1 MVLPA
6 LGGAVTANFT
16 SVSTVPVTAESYTAI
31 GNTVS
36 LSLGFMPPTGTDLM
50 VVKNTGIAFITG
62 RFSNLAQGQVVNLAD
77 NGVTYKYV
85 ANYYGGTG
93 NDLVLH
99 WAYQDLSAWGC
110 NNYCQ
115 LGNNSTTNSSVPI
128 IVNQSGVLAGKTV
141 IAVAGGG
148 YQDGAYDTLA
158 LCSDGTLA
166 SWGYN
171 GYGQLGNNSYTDS
184 HVPGL
189 VTQNGVLAGKT
200 VVSISAG
207 YHHSLAL
214 CSDGTVAAWGW
225 NSNGQ
230 LGNNS
235 ATNSS
240 VPVLVTASGALAGK
254 TVVSIA
260 AGGTFSLALC
270 SDGTVAGWGWN
281 AYGQLGTNSATSSS
295 VPVLATQSGVLA
307 GKTVISVA
315 AGYSHS
321 LAVCSDGTVAAWG
334 SNYYGQLG
342 NNSSANSSV
351 PVLISQSGVL
361 AGKTIISASAGWIHS
376 VALCS
381 DGTIVAWGYNA
392 SGCLGNN
399 STTDSGVPVLVT
411 QSGILVGK
419 TGVSVAAGTYYS
431 LALCSDGTMAAWGQN
446 SFGNLGNNST
456 NNSSVPVL
464 VDQSGV
470 LASKTVTSI
479 TSGGF
484 HSLALAAIQNS
495 SNLTNLTLSS
505 GTLSPA
511 FAAATTSYTASVP
524 NATTS
529 ITVTPTLSDATATVK
544 VKGTTV
550 TPGTASGAIS
560 LVVGTNV
567 ITTVVTAQDGTT
579 TKSYTVNVTRI
590 SNVATLSGLSLN
602 SGTLSPTFAAGSTS
616 YAASVPNATTS
627 ITVRPTVTDTT
638 ATIKVNGTTV
648 ASGTASGLIELSVG
662 ANVITTV
669 ITAQDGV
676 TTNTYTVTVTRNSN
690 ISTLSGLVLGS
701 GTLSPTFAVGTLS
714 YTGSVPNATSSIT
727 VTPTVTDPNATIK
740 VNGTTVASGVASQSI
755 PMVAGSNSINVV
767 GTAQDGTTLST
778 YTVTVTRAFFE
789 AVFTSAT
796 TVPISASGYN
806 ATGNGVNLTLGF
818 APPTGTDLMVVKNT
832 GLAFITGQFS
842 NLTQGQVV
850 NLTYNGVTYK
860 YVANYYG
867 GTGNDLVLHWAY
879 QDLATWGYNEFGQL
893 GNNSFTDSG
902 VPVLATQSG
911 VLAGKTVVS
920 VSAGIWHCLALCSD
934 GTVAAWG
941 DDLEGELGNNRATNS
956 SVPVLVTQSG
966 VLAGKTVIAVDTCG
980 WHSLAL
986 CSDGTVAAWGA
997 NTLGQLGNG
1006 STTNSSVPVLV
1017 NQSGVLAGKTVVQI
1031 AAGADFN
1038 LALCSDGSL
1047 ATWGYDTTNQYN
1059 VPVLVTQSGV
1069 LAGKAVVSISGGR
1082 CHSLALCSDGTL
1094 VAWGYGWSGQ
1104 LGNNSTTDSSA
1115 PVLVTQSGVLAGKTI
1130 ISVAAGTAHNLALC
1144 SDGTLAAWGW
1154 NVAGQLGN
1162 NSTTDSLVPVLVTQ
1176 SGVLAGKTVVS
1187 ISAGQT
1193 LSLAL
1198 CSDGTL
1204 AAWGFSG
1211 IGLLGNGGTTDSS
1224 VPVLV
1229 TQSGVLAGKMVGT
1242 VSTGGS
1248 SGIALAAVPNTSN
1261 QLSNLTLSAGTLS
1274 PTFDPATIAYTASVL
1289 YATSS
1294 ITVTPTSAANVASVS
1309 VNGTPVTTGSMSQA
1323 FPLAVGSNIITTV
1336 VTAPDGVTTK
1346 TYTVTVTRAAPPVV
1360 TNISVAQRA
1369 GTRLVDITYDM
1380 TADFPTVW
1388 VGLEISMDG
1397 GATYSVATTT
1407 VSGAVGAGVAPGTGR
1422 VITWDAGADWN
1433 GQSTSLMCFKVT
1445 AIDTLS
1451 NFSLIPQGSFQMGN
1465 AMAADTDITDAPIRT
1480 VNVSAFY
1487 MGRNLVTKTDWDTVR
1502 TWGQSHGYTDLTVG
1516 AGKAAN
1522 HPVQTITW
1530 YDTVKWCNARSE
1542 MEGLTPCYY
1551 TDAAQTVVYRAGNAD
1566 LASTMVKWAANGYR
1580 LPTVAEWEKAA
1591 RGGLSGKRFPWGD
1604 TISESQANYYG
1615 NTGNSY
1621 DLGPNGHNSIGSIG
1635 GTDPYTSPVGSF
1647 PANGYGLYDMAGNV
1661 FKWCWDWYGP
1671 YAAGAQTDPRG
1682 AATGNARVILGGDWS
1697 YGAGYCRVAYRSPFN
1712 PPTNSQYNTGFRV
1725 ARSVVMPDPAV
1736 FSLIPAGSFQMGNAM
1751 AADTDITDAPIRTV
1765 TTSAFYMARNLVT
1778 KAAWDTVRTWGLANG
1793 YTDLSAGAGKA
1804 SNHPVQTI
1812 TWYDM
1817 VKWCNARSEME
1828 GLTPCYT
1835 LRGCLPDEQ

>member
-1 MVLPA
+1 MTVAHPGTTAAILSTLVMSSGA
-6 LGGAVTANFT
+6 LSPTFSATTTNYTT
-16 SVSTVPVTAESYTAI
+16 SVSY
-31 GNTVS
+31 
-36 LSLGFMPPTGTDLM
+36 
-50 VVKNTGIAFITG
+50 
-62 RFSNLAQGQVVNLAD
+62 
-77 NGVTYKYV
+77 
-85 ANYYGGTG
+85 
-93 NDLVLH
+93 
-99 WAYQDLSAWGC
+99 
-110 NNYCQ
+110 
-115 LGNNSTTNSSVPI
+115 
-128 IVNQSGVLAGKTV
+128 
-141 IAVAGGG
+141 
-148 YQDGAYDTLA
+148 
-158 LCSDGTLA
+158 
-166 SWGYN
+166 
-171 GYGQLGNNSYTDS
+171 
-184 HVPGL
+184 
-189 VTQNGVLAGKT
+189 
-200 VVSISAG
+200 
-207 YHHSLAL
+207 
-214 CSDGTVAAWGW
+214 
-225 NSNGQ
+225 
-230 LGNNS
+230 
-235 ATNSS
+235 
-240 VPVLVTASGALAGK
+240 
-254 TVVSIA
+254 
-260 AGGTFSLALC
+260 
-270 SDGTVAGWGWN
+270 
-281 AYGQLGTNSATSSS
+281 
-295 VPVLATQSGVLA
+295 
-307 GKTVISVA
+307 
-315 AGYSHS
+315 
-321 LAVCSDGTVAAWG
+321 
-334 SNYYGQLG
+334 
-342 NNSSANSSV
+342 
-351 PVLISQSGVL
+351 
-361 AGKTIISASAGWIHS
+361 
-376 VALCS
+376 
-381 DGTIVAWGYNA
+381 
-392 SGCLGNN
+392 
-399 STTDSGVPVLVT
+399 
-411 QSGILVGK
+411 
-419 TGVSVAAGTYYS
+419 
-431 LALCSDGTMAAWGQN
+431 
-446 SFGNLGNNST
+446 
-456 NNSSVPVL
+456 
-464 VDQSGV
+464 
-470 LASKTVTSI
+470 
-479 TSGGF
+479 
-484 HSLALAAIQNS
+484 
-495 SNLTNLTLSS
+495 
-505 GTLSPA
+505 
-511 FAAATTSYTASVP
+511 
-524 NATTS
+524 ATTS
-529 ITVTPTLSDATATVK
+529 ITVTS
-544 VKGTTV
+544 TV
-550 TPGTASGAIS
+550 T
-560 LVVGTNV
+560 
-567 ITTVVTAQDGTT
+567 
-579 TKSYTVNVTRI
+579 
-590 SNVATLSGLSLN
+590 
-602 SGTLSPTFAAGSTS
+602 AG
-616 YAASVPNATTS
+616 
-627 ITVRPTVTDTT
+627 T

-648 ASGTASGLIELSVG
+648 ASGAASGAIPLAVG
-662 ANVITTV
+662 TNTITTV
-669 ITAQDGV
+669 VTGSDG
-676 TTNTYTVTVTRNSN
+676 TNTYTVAVTRLAPSTVA
-690 ISTLSGLVLGS
+690 TLSGLALSSGS
-701 GTLSPTFAVGTLS
+701 LSPAFATGMST
-714 YTGSVPNATSSIT
+714 YTANVPNATSSIT
-727 VTPTVTDPNATIK
+727 VTPSVTDATATVK
-740 VNGTTVASGVASQSI
+740 ANGTTVASGTASQAI
-755 PMVAGSNSINVV
+755 PLVAGANTITTVV
-767 GTAQDGTTLST
+767 TAQDGSTTST
-778 YTVTVTRAFFE
+778 YTVTVTRASLNNFTY
-789 AVFTSAT
+789 TSALD
-796 TVPISASGYN
+796 VPVTSAGYV
-806 ATGNGVNLTLGF
+806 ATGNVLNLTLGF
-818 APPTGTDLMVVKNT
+818 TPATGTDLMVVKNT
-832 GLAFITGQFS
+832 GLGFITGQFS

-850 NLTYNGVTYK
+850 NLAYNGVTYK

-879 QDLATWGYNEFGQL
+879 QDLVTWGYNSFGQL

-920 VSAGIWHCLALCSD
+920 VSAGIWYCLALCSD

-966 VLAGKTVIAVDTCG
+966 ALAGKTVIAVDTCG

-1047 ATWGYDTTNQYN
+1047 ATWGYDTTTQHN

-1130 ISVAAGTAHNLALC
+1130 ISVAAGTAHSLALC

-1154 NVAGQLGN
+1154 NISGQLGN
-1162 NSTTDSLVPVLVTQ
+1162 DTTTDSLVPVLVNQ

-1187 ISAGQT
+1187 ISASQNF
-1193 LSLAL
+1193 SLAL

-1204 AAWGFSG
+1204 AAWGGYSP
-1211 IGLLGNGGTTDSS
+1211 TMSSS
-1224 VPVLV
+1224 VPVAV
-1229 TQSGVLAGKMVGT
+1229 TQSGVLAGKKVGA
-1242 VSTGGS
+1242 VSAGGS
-1248 SGIALAAVPNTSN
+1248 SGIALAAVPITSN
-1261 QLSNLTLSAGTLS
+1261 QLSNLTLSSGTLS
-1274 PTFDPATIAYTASVL
+1274 PAFDPATIAYTASVL

-1294 ITVTPTSAANVASVS
+1294 ITVTPTTAANVASVS
-1309 VNGTPVTTGSMSQA
+1309 VNGTSVTTGSMSQA
-1323 FPLAVGSNIITTV
+1323 FPLVVGPNAITAV
-1336 VTAPDGVTTK
+1336 VTGPDGVTTK

-1360 TNISVAQRA
+1360 TNISATQRA

-1380 TADFPTVW
+1380 SSDFPTVW

-1397 GATYSVATTT
+1397 GATYSVPTTT
-1407 VSGAVGAGVAPGTGR
+1407 LSGAVGAGVAPGTGR

-1433 GQSTSLMCFKVT
+1433 GQYTSLMRFKVT

-1487 MGRNLVTKTDWDTVR
+1487 MARNLVTKSDWDTVR
-1502 TWGQSHGYTDLTVG
+1502 TWGLAHGYTDLAIG
-1516 AGKAAN
+1516 AGKATN

-1551 TDAAQTVVYRAGNAD
+1551 TDAAQTVVYRTGNAD

-1697 YGAGYCRVAYRSPFN
+1697 YGADYCRVAYRSPFN

-1793 YTDLSAGAGKA
+1793 YTDLSTGAGKA
-1804 SNHPVQTI
+1804 TNHPVQTL

-1828 GLTPCYT
+1828 GLTPCYILGGAVYRTNSDDAVVCNWAVSGYRMPSEAEWEKAARGGLSGKRFPWGDTISQSQANYQGLTSSYSYDLGPNGTSPIGSIGGNPQTSPVSSFPANGYGLYEMAGNVFEWCWDWYSAYAAGAQTDPQGVSSGALRVTRGGSWNYYADYCRVAYRGHCSPTRTYDFIGFRVARSMLADSVVAIASNASIDTRSTVAT
-1835 LRGCLPDEQ
+1835 LSGLTLSAGTLSPAFVAATTSYTASVPNATTSITVTPTVTDTTATMKVNGTTVASGVASQSIPLIAGGNAITTVVTAQDGVTLTTYTVTVTRAGSYDSWKSTAFTNPTDLANPAISGEMATPANDGTSNLMKYAMALSPMASATGNLPTTASQAGYLTLTYRQSKTANDVSYTVQTTDTLSSNAWAPAATVLAQTDPTPGGGTYWLVTVRDNVPSDPSHPQRFMRLQVVK